1 MQTRK
6 MIFADELKQ
15 KLNLNPR
22 NSFISISAVE
32 AIINDCSF
40 LDVNPEIITGVDPLK
55 ECIQKNSVTANLCPC
70 FIEHEKKIYKALF
83 HRWVEKNEYI
93 FSKGK
98 NELCLFALVELE
110 NGMLKQVVPHLIQ
123 FIDTAEIM
131 KEYNFDEYK
140 EV

>member
-6 MIFADELKQ
+6 MIFVDEFEK
-15 KLNLNPR
+15 KLTTNPPT
-22 NSFISISAVE
+22 SFISISAVK
-32 AIINDCSF
+32 AMINDCSF
-40 LDVNPEIITGVDPLK
+40 LDINPEIITGVDQLK
-55 ECIQKNSVTANLCPC
+55 ECVSKTGVTANLRPC